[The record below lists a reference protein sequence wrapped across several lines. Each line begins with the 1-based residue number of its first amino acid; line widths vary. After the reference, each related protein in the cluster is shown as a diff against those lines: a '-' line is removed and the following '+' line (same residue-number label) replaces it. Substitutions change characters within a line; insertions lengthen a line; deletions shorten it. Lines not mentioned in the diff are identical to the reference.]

1 MQRPIRSPRLLNTEL
16 GARKVTFS
24 PIYKAYKKLSP
35 SELDDLGLVRTCV
48 LKGLELPSRFYRPKA
63 GYHDQILTSYG
74 VLHLHLGK
82 DTSDTILFLQQF
94 ADRVVF
100 LETNSHQRFKNECRQ
115 FLALHDVRPIERH
128 KVMIKKRRPPPE
140 V

>member
-16 GARKVTFS
+16 GARKVALS
-24 PIYKAYKKLSP
+24 PIYKAYKKLNA
-35 SELDDLGLVRTCV
+35 SELDDLGMVRTCI
-48 LKGLELPSRFYRPKA
+48 LKGHELPSRFYRPKS
-63 GYHDQILTSYG
+63 GYQDRILTAYG
-74 VLHLHLGK
+74 ILHLHLGG

-115 FLALHDVRPIERH
+115 FLALHDVQAIERPT
-128 KVMIKKRRPPPE
+128 VIVRKRRPPLE
-140 V
+140 R